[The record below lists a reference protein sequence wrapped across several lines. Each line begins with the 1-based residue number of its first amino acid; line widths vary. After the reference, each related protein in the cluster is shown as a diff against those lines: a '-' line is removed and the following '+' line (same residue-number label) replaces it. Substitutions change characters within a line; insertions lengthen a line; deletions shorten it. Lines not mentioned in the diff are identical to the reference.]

1 LPAPVLV
8 AAVAGAFGVKG
19 LVKLKT
25 FTETPEAVCAYGP
38 LHSEDGTR
46 RFIATHAQ
54 KPKGPIAFV
63 RLAGVETREAAEAL
77 KGTRL
82 YVDRAVLPAT
92 DPDDFYVIDLIGL
105 GVEDQRGGV
114 LGRVKAVHNHGAGDV
129 LEVAL
134 TAGGQRLFAFTSDVV
149 PVVDIA
155 AGRLVVNPPPEIEV
169 GPEGEGEEEPDLG
182 TDQIGDEALA

>member
-1 LPAPVLV
+1 
-8 AAVAGAFGVKG
+8 

-54 KPKGPIAFV
+54 KPKGQIAFV

-92 DPDDFYVIDLIGL
+92 DPDDFYVVDLIGL
-105 GVEDQRGGV
+105 GVEDPSGAS

-134 TAGGQRLFAFTSDVV
+134 PTGGQKLFAFTAEVV

-155 AGRLVVNPPPEIEV
+155 GGRLVVNPPAEVDV
-169 GPEGEGEEEPDLG
+169 GPEGEGADAADPDADPVGCEDL
-182 TDQIGDEALA
+182 T